1 MPYELEFTDTAL
13 EDLERLVES
22 LRPEIRAEA
31 IDQIEAACR
40 SFIARPPFRARN
52 RFGTPTFPIQFTVQG
67 TMYRWVGAFSMK
79 ADEQTFSVEHVFRV
93 PL

>member
-1 MPYELEFTDTAL
+1 MSYELEFADTAL

-40 SFIARPPFRARN
+40 SFIARPPFRAHN
-52 RFGTPTFPIQFTVQG
+52 RFGTPTFPIHFEVQG
-67 TMYRWVGAFSMK
+67 TIYRWVGVFSIK
-79 ADEQTFSVEHVFRV
+79 EDEKTFSVEHIFRV